1 MVLNV
6 TFALRCLCIVLF
18 ACSIS
23 GCGFVKTFYNNAP
36 EVITWWLDDYF
47 DFTTD
52 QNALLKDALIRVHDW
67 HRNHQLP
74 EDIKTLTAL
83 KHALSEESISASQ
96 ACAHIDQIKMRFNVL
111 QVAFIPVISEIAPLI
126 GDEQLTY
133 LKQKLNKRAEKW
145 KSEWW
150 QETPKEQIE
159 ARLEKT
165 VDFAEK
171 VYGNLSEAQRE
182 MIAQKLLN
190 SPTQPSIVYTEILRR
205 NQDIIQIINAL
216 RSNELNQTQKNTL
229 IEAGFDRLQSSPNI
243 AYQLHANQMTQR
255 TCEIVSELHTSTSQL
270 QKQHA
275 NAWIS
280 AILNQLLK
288 L

>member
-1 MVLNV
+1 MILHV
-6 TFALRCLCIVLF
+6 TFAFRCLYIVLF

-23 GCGFVKTFYNNAP
+23 GCGFVRTFYNNAP
-36 EVITWWLDDYF
+36 EVVTWWLDDYF

-52 QNALLKDALIRVHDW
+52 QNALLKGALIRVHDW

-83 KHALSEESISASQ
+83 KHALSEENISASQ
-96 ACAHIDQIKMRFNVL
+96 ACAHIDQMKMRFNVL
-111 QVAFIPVISEIAPLI
+111 KVAFIPVISEIAPLI
-126 GDEQLTY
+126 GDKQLTY
-133 LKQKLNKRAEKW
+133 LKQKLNKRADKW

-150 QETPKEQIE
+150 QATTKEQME
-159 ARLEKT
+159 ARLEKI
-165 VDFAEK
+165 VDFSMK

-205 NQDIIQIINAL
+205 NQDIIQIFTAL
-216 RSNELNQTQKNTL
+216 RADELNQTQKHTL
-229 IEAGFDRLQSSPNI
+229 IEAGFERLQSSPNLE
-243 AYQLHANQMTQR
+243 YQLHANQITQR
-255 TCEIVSELHTSTSQL
+255 TCEMLSELHVSTSQL

-275 NAWIS
+275 SAWIGG
-280 AILNQLLK
+280 ILNQLLK